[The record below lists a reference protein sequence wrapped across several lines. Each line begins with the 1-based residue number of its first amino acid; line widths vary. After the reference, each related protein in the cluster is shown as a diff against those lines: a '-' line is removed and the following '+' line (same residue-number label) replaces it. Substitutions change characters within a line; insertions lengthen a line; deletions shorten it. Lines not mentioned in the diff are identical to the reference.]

1 MRKTKHVRKRR
12 AKVIAA
18 VVTPILVVAAGVG
31 FLASKKVAAVVGY
44 DSLMMCAPS
53 DDLEQR
59 RRERDEAV
67 AQAQAAAG
75 RVAELTGEQQELTGE
90 LEHLNGLSEE
100 QREQYDLIAGQLAAA
115 LVEKAEALD
124 AYVQAQDDLAAKQLQ
139 FAERIS
145 VMFEYQDKSYL
156 EILLESDSIAGFFT
170 NMEIISLI
178 GEADNQMV
186 QELTTAVENASHQAD
201 LALKEA
207 DDLQAIVDEKTAQLA
222 LLEARIGVTTA
233 ALENIE
239 TELSGWE
246 QMEDE
251 MESYAR
257 ALDAQIAAL
266 QAQIAAENAATA
278 PSTEATTTTTEQ
290 TTAATEATSEPEQ
303 TDSTEPG
310 DEPAPTEETAAPTAT
325 PTPVPTPTPAPV
337 VSNCSLSWPT
347 WSSKISSYYGNR
359 VHPVYGTTRFHSG
372 IDIDVGFGTTIMAA
386 GSGTV
391 ILVDTPVAGQDWG
404 GSGYGN
410 YCVIDHGNGVTTLYA
425 HARSISVSVGDTV
438 SAGQS
443 IGVVGSTGTS
453 TGAHLHFEV
462 RVGGST
468 VDPLSYLP

>member
-1 MRKTKHVRKRR
+1 MKKTKSTRKR
-12 AKVIAA
+12 KSKIIVAA
-18 VVTPILVVAAGVG
+18 VTPVLVVAAFVG
-31 FLASKKVAAVVGY
+31 FLATKKVVANVGY
-44 DSLMMCAPS
+44 ESLLSYDTAE
-53 DDLEQR
+53 DLEQR

-67 AQAQAAAG
+67 AQAREAAD
-75 RVAELTGEQQELTGE
+75 RVAELTGEQEELTGE
-90 LEHLNGLSEE
+90 LERLNGLSEE
-100 QREQYDLIAGQLAAA
+100 QREQYDMIAGQLAAA

-201 LALKEA
+201 LALQEA
-207 DDLQAIVDEKTAQLA
+207 EDLQEIVDQKTAQLA
-222 LLEARIGVTTA
+222 LLEARIGVTTE
-233 ALENIE
+233 ALQNIE
-239 TELSGWE
+239 TEISGWE

-251 MESYAR
+251 MEMYSQ
-257 ALDAQIAAL
+257 ALSAQIAAL
-266 QAQIAAENAATA
+266 QAQIDQQNAATA
-278 PSTEATTTTTEQ
+278 TTTEATTVQ
-290 TTAATEATSEPEQ
+290 TEATTQAVETEPTASQEPEQ
-303 TDSTEPG
+303 SDVQESQP
-310 DEPAPTEETAAPTAT
+310 EETAAPTAT

-359 VHPVYGTTRFHSG
+359 VHPVYGTTKFHSG

-425 HARSISVSVGDTV
+425 HARSINVSVGDYV
-438 SAGQS
+438 SSGQS

-462 RVGGST
+462 RVNGST